1 MPNETE
7 TANVRNETDSANARY
22 GMDLDEKQTEN
33 FRVFTRHCPACESG
47 MEAPGIRHSKK
58 CNARQSANA
67 ELSVPVD
74 PADTVSDESK
84 KEAVLVVRPADDDFE
99 MTVDSEAV
107 LNRPDLK
114 RTSDVPVDRLEE
126 EMKDFVDSAGD
137 SSGVD
142 SAGND
147 GIGATLSSLVVYA
160 FQLSSYV
167 PLLSCLIDSVQFD
180 NTATSVIIPFGDW
193 KIRIWE
199 PVSAIDDT
207 TLQELPGDQTLQGM
221 LKEMSNL
228 NEKQTG
234 DLYLFEDL
242 EDLKTKIRV

>member
-1 MPNETE
+1 M
-7 TANVRNETDSANARY
+7 
-22 GMDLDEKQTEN
+22 
-33 FRVFTRHCPACESG
+33 
-47 MEAPGIRHSKK
+47 
-58 CNARQSANA
+58 
-67 ELSVPVD
+67 
-74 PADTVSDESK
+74 
-84 KEAVLVVRPADDDFE
+84 
-99 MTVDSEAV
+99 
-107 LNRPDLK
+107 
-114 RTSDVPVDRLEE
+114 
-126 EMKDFVDSAGD
+126 
-137 SSGVD
+137 
-142 SAGND
+142 
-147 GIGATLSSLVVYA
+147 
-160 FQLSSYV
+160 
-167 PLLSCLIDSVQFD
+167 FD

>member
-1 MPNETE
+1 
-7 TANVRNETDSANARY
+7 
-22 GMDLDEKQTEN
+22 
-33 FRVFTRHCPACESG
+33 
-47 MEAPGIRHSKK
+47 
-58 CNARQSANA
+58 
-67 ELSVPVD
+67 
-74 PADTVSDESK
+74 
-84 KEAVLVVRPADDDFE
+84 
-99 MTVDSEAV
+99 
-107 LNRPDLK
+107 
-114 RTSDVPVDRLEE
+114 
-126 EMKDFVDSAGD
+126 MKDFVDSAGD

-180 NTATSVIIPFGDW
+180 NRATSVIIPFGDW

-228 NEKQTG
+228 N
-234 DLYLFEDL
+234 
-242 EDLKTKIRV
+242 